1 VNIILNVVYHLVY
14 YENQQGEKAVKEYIE
29 TLNRRTDKDARIK
42 SNKIA
47 EYLRRLQEYGT
58 GVGEPTVDKIEGT
71 ELWELRPLSDR
82 IFFAYWRDNIF
93 VLLHHFVKK
102 TNKTPKREIKQAERY
117 LKDWKERYGE

>member
-1 VNIILNVVYHLVY
+1 MNVVYHLVY

-29 TLNRRTDKDARIK
+29 TLNKRTDKDARIK

-47 EYLRRLQEYGT
+47 EYLRRLQEHGT
-58 GVGEPTVDKIEGT
+58 GIGEPTVDKIEGT
-71 ELWELRPLSDR
+71 DLWELRPLSDR
-82 IFFAYWRDNIF
+82 IFFAYWKDNIF

-117 LKDWKERYGE
+117 LKDWKGRYGE